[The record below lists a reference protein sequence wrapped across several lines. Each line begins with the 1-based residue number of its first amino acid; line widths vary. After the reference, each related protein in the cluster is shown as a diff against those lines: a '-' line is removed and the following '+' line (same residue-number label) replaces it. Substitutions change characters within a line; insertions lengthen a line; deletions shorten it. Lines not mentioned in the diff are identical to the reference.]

1 MRKENPFVIKGYKSK
16 DYFCDRESELE
27 KLLLNVRN
35 NIDTTLI
42 SPRRLGKTG
51 LIHRFFDE
59 LGASDDFETI
69 YVDIYPARSLI
80 DFIQL
85 LAEAILKKFPE
96 KSTIGGKFIEFI
108 KGFRPLIGYDAVSGE
123 PQIQIT
129 YQTNQEKEYSL
140 QNLLQFID
148 NQDKKIVLA
157 IDEFQQIT
165 EFPEKNIE
173 ALLRTYTQQLRNIR
187 FVYCGSKKTIMIDL
201 FSNAKR
207 PFYASTQFLMI
218 DKIDEALYLAF
229 IRKHFNFSAISIDDD
244 ALAFILFW
252 SKRHTFYTQCLCN
265 KIFSTAEEHVKLADV
280 KNACKDLMK
289 SNEAVFFQY
298 RQLLTPAQWNFMI
311 AVAKENEV
319 KQPTAQHFISKY
331 NIGTPAN
338 ARRILKSLIDKE
350 LILET
355 VGKKEKNYQVY
366 DVFLSRWLE
375 SEY

>member
-1 MRKENPFVIKGYKSK
+1 MERENPFIIKGYNGKE
-16 DYFCDRESELE
+16 YFCDRERELE
-27 KLLLNVRN
+27 KLLSNAKN

-42 SPRRLGKTG
+42 SPRRFGKTG

-59 LGASDDFETI
+59 LQGFDDFETI
-69 YVDIYPARSLI
+69 YVDIYPARSLS
-80 DFIQL
+80 DFIHL

-123 PQIQIT
+123 PQIQIS
-129 YQTNQEKEYSL
+129 YQTTQEKEYSL

-157 IDEFQQIT
+157 VDEFQQIT
-165 EFPEKNIE
+165 DFPEKNIE
-173 ALLRTYTQQLRNIR
+173 ALLRTYTQQLQNIR

-207 PFYASTQFLMI
+207 PFYSSTQFLMI
-218 DKIDEALYLAF
+218 DKIDETSYLTF
-229 IRKHFNFSAISIDDD
+229 IRQCFNQNSIDIDDD
-244 ALAFILFW
+244 ALSFILFW

-265 KIFSTAEEHVKLADV
+265 KIFSAAKERVILTDV
-280 KNACKDLMK
+280 KNACNDLLK
-289 SNEAVFFQY
+289 TNEAIFFQY
-298 RQLLTPAQWNFMI
+298 RQLLTPAQWNFLI
-311 AVAKENEV
+311 AIAKENEV
-319 KQPTAQHFISKY
+319 KQLTAQNFISKY

-338 ARRILKSLIDKE
+338 ARRISKSLIDKE